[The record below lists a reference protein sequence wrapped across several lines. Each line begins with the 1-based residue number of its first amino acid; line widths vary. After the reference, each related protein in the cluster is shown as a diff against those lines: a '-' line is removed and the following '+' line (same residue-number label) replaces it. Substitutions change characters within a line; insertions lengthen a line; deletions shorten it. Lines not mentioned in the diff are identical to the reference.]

1 MANTLMKWEFEE
13 LDEAMGIIP
22 LEERVIKTTDGQIKL
37 KIVATQKKD
46 GGVRY
51 QVGVYYPT
59 SVLRM
64 PGIDCPLP
72 REDIYA
78 LYKMQHNIVDLQL
91 ISSGDLSEK
100 QIKAL
105 DFIKKD
111 ILERYNT
118 SGVQN
123 ILNTAIFDFL
133 KYIAVFPGGVNKL
146 EDSQGR
152 ILPDCFLMPQN
163 STALDFA
170 YKLHT
175 DLGKNFIR
183 AIDVKNKKTI
193 GKDYILKHLDVIEII
208 AK

>member
-64 PGIDCPLP
+64 PGIDSPLP

-78 LYKMQHNIVDLQL
+78 LYNA
-91 ISSGDLSEK
+91 ISTNSRLSETVL
-100 QIKAL
+100 IVM
-105 DFIKKD
+105 
-111 ILERYNT
+111 NT
-118 SGVQN
+118 
-123 ILNTAIFDFL
+123 
-133 KYIAVFPGGVNKL
+133 
-146 EDSQGR
+146 
-152 ILPDCFLMPQN
+152 C
-163 STALDFA
+163 
-170 YKLHT
+170 
-175 DLGKNFIR
+175 
-183 AIDVKNKKTI
+183 
-193 GKDYILKHLDVIEII
+193 GKDAGGRLKDYLKFLEVFI
-208 AK
+208 